1 MRRGLTVAGVT
12 GDDGGEIDHVELLD
26 DSSSADGRAFVVCPG
41 GAYDRSPCGTGTSA
55 KLACLADDGALPPG
69 RTWVQKSVI
78 GSRFE
83 ARYQPLPG
91 GRIAPVVT
99 GRASMTA
106 AAWLARKADNPFRGG
121 IAPAGA
127 P

>member
-1 MRRGLTVAGVT
+1 MRDQRVGVSDGESAGGVT
-12 GDDGGEIDHVELLD
+12 G
-26 DSSSADGRAFVVCPG
+26 
-41 GAYDRSPCGTGTSA
+41 
-55 KLACLADDGALPPG
+55 DDGALPPG
-69 RTWVQKSVI
+69 RAWVQESVI

-106 AAWLARKADNPFRGG
+106 AAWLARKADDPFRGG